1 MASFAKYNCMVQ
13 AITIN
18 DKLVA
23 GEQTLG
29 FSMIL
34 RPRRSADPKVAYI
47 LCGWLGAIWFSA
59 GIFFVFLG
67 GWPVMGFFGG
77 EFIFIA
83 IMVRVFL
90 KRTEV
95 VETVEITPTQITI
108 AKRERG
114 VEEKKDFQSYW
125 AQVHFSGSNTEN
137 SALEIRSH
145 GEVVE
150 IGKFLSATEKTR
162 VARQLDDVLR
172 RLKTQNVTH

>member
-1 MASFAKYNCMVQ
+1 MVE

-18 DKLVA
+18 DKPKD

-47 LCGWLGAIWFSA
+47 LCGWLGLIWFSA
-59 GIFFVFLG
+59 GVFFVFLG

-83 IMVRVFL
+83 IMVRIFL

-95 VETVEITPTQITI
+95 VETVEITPGHLTV

-114 VEEKKDFQSYW
+114 VEEKKDFQPYW
-125 AQVHFSGSNTEN
+125 AQVHFNGSNTEN
-137 SALEIRSH
+137 TALEIRSH
-145 GEVVE
+145 GEAVE
-150 IGKFLSATEKTR
+150 IGKFLSASEKTR
-162 VARQLDDVLR
+162 VARQLDEVLR
-172 RLKTQNVTH
+172 RLKTQNITH

>member
-1 MASFAKYNCMVQ
+1 MVE

-18 DKLVA
+18 EKPVD

-47 LCGWLGAIWFSA
+47 LCGWLAAIWCSA
-59 GIFFVFLG
+59 GIFFVFMG

-83 IMVRVFL
+83 FMVHIFI

-95 VETVEITPTQITI
+95 VETVEITTTQMSV

-114 VEEKKDFQSYW
+114 VEEKKDFQVYW
-125 AQVHFSGSNTEN
+125 AQVHFNGSPTEN
-137 SALEIRSH
+137 TALEIRSH
-145 GEVVE
+145 GEAIE

-162 VARQLDDVLR
+162 VAHQLENVLR
-172 RLKTQNVTH
+172 RLKTQNVAH

>member
-1 MASFAKYNCMVQ
+1 MVE

-18 DKLVA
+18 DKQID

-47 LCGWLGAIWFSA
+47 LCGWLAAIWCSA
-59 GIFFVFLG
+59 GLFFVFMG

-83 IMVRVFL
+83 IMVRIFI

-95 VETVEITPTQITI
+95 VETVEITTNQITV

-114 VEEKKDFQSYW
+114 IEEKMNFQSYW
-125 AQVHFSGSNTEN
+125 AQVHFNGSNTEN
-137 SALEIRSH
+137 TALEIRSH
-145 GEVVE
+145 GEAVE
-150 IGKFLSATEKTR
+150 IGKFLSAAEKTR

-172 RLKTQNVTH
+172 RLKTQNVAH